1 MTTPRSGSSAP
12 PPGTTGPV
20 TTGPAATGPVTTGP
34 AASRPAAAGRIVVAA
49 IAAGVLLAILWS
61 YEFVDHVI
69 GDNVANALLG
79 HDAKATAIGGT
90 AAALVFAFVSGLA
103 GTFTACNIAMA
114 ASIGPM
120 SQAGGAGGDGSAGST
135 SGGATG
141 SGLRVL
147 VKPIGWLTVGMVA
160 VSAAYGVIGVLLG
173 DRLPQLSTASVGGL
187 PVRLIQAMVVFG
199 VIGLVFVYLGLA
211 VVGMLPDPF
220 ARRPVARVVLLG
232 ALVGGFLIGRPYP
245 LFNKLFLWAV
255 DSGNPLY
262 GAGAFVLQSIGNI
275 VIVSALFALL
285 IVASRGRFVRW
296 LASDPARTAA
306 ITGAMLIALG
316 VFMIVY
322 WNVRLPAMFDYGW
335 FPTMPYNAR

>member
-1 MTTPRSGSSAP
+1 MTTPKSGSSAP
-12 PPGTTGPV
+12 QPVTTGPV
-20 TTGPAATGPVTTGP
+20 TT
-34 AASRPAAAGRIVVAA
+34 RPAAAGRIVVAA

-120 SQAGGAGGDGSAGST
+120 SQAGSGGTGG
-135 SGGATG
+135 GGATG

-147 VKPIGWLTVGMVA
+147 AKPIGWLTVGMVA

-220 ARRPVARVVLLG
+220 AHRPVARVVLLG

-296 LASDPARTAA
+296 LASNPARTAA

-335 FPTMPYNAR
+335 FPTMPYNSR